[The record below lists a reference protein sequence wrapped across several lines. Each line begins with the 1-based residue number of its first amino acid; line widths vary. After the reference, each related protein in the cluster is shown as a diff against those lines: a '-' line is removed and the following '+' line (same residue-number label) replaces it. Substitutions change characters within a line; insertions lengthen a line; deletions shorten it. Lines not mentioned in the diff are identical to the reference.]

1 MTTENPQTPPLPHG
15 TQRAASRLGNQALS
29 ISTPAPELQDRKD
42 WQDSLIRKNVTEF
55 TGYEFLPVG
64 EEQNPDDPK
73 PVFELPQI
81 GITGLH
87 PIGSGSV
94 YYYHSNH
101 LGSTCYVTD
110 GNASVVQ
117 GFLYAPFGEITNE
130 YNSSW
135 QSGNIPKYAF
145 NAKELDEETGFY
157 YYEARYYAPPMF
169 ISRDPLFEKYPT
181 FSPYAYCVNNPV
193 KYVDPDGR
201 DTIVFNHKG
210 LFSNRIQASGRH
222 MGRVLD
228 KNGNKRFDFEF
239 ACQLDADRCCRPGSP
254 EEEKIMG
261 RDKLPHGKNCPE
273 EERVPI
279 YQIEL
284 VWPNDIISQIEA
296 SGACNNIDHPVLYA
310 LFQSSD
316 GKLDFANNNRK
327 KGVWNEN
334 TLYIPMVP
342 GKKYAHNVSNMG
354 NFLWGAAMQKMGIGK
369 IMTFLGSNLHA
380 KWKHGEYDSFDDQ
393 LSIWLG
399 YSYGSSIQTNRKK

>member
-1 MTTENPQTPPLPHG
+1 M
-15 TQRAASRLGNQALS
+15 
-29 ISTPAPELQDRKD
+29 
-42 WQDSLIRKNVTEF
+42 
-55 TGYEFLPVG
+55 
-64 EEQNPDDPK
+64 
-73 PVFELPQI
+73 
-81 GITGLH
+81 
-87 PIGSGSV
+87 
-94 YYYHSNH
+94 
-101 LGSTCYVTD
+101 
-110 GNASVVQ
+110 
-117 GFLYAPFGEITNE
+117 
-130 YNSSW
+130 
-135 QSGNIPKYAF
+135 
-145 NAKELDEETGFY
+145 
-157 YYEARYYAPPMF
+157 APPVF

-181 FSPYAYCVNNPV
+181 FSPYAYCANNPV
-193 KYVDPDGR
+193 NVIDPDGR
-201 DTIVFNHKG
+201 DTIVFDNNG

-254 EEEKIMG
+254 EEENIMF

-279 YQIEL
+279 YQIKL
-284 VWPNDIISQIEA
+284 VWQKDIISQLEA
-296 SGACNNIDHPVLYA
+296 SGACDNNDVPILYA
-310 LFQSSD
+310 LSQSSD
-316 GKLDFANNNRK
+316 GKIDFANNNRK
-327 KGVWNEN
+327 KEIWNDY